1 MILARRFGMA
11 ESVKRP
17 MGRPPKGA
25 PEPIP
30 DTIENI
36 IQVVVKTRKPILK
49 K

>member
-1 MILARRFGMA
+1 MA
-11 ESVKRP
+11 ETVKRP

-36 IQVVVKTRKPILK
+36 IQVVVKTRKDRTEGLGTRK
-49 K
+49 